1 MSAIDWSKSQTWEF
15 QPIDYQ
21 KFPAVRLAREVGERG
36 GGLTAIFNAANEVAV
51 EAFLNHSLSF
61 TQIVKIIEETV
72 DQMSGAAP
80 YRLNSL
86 DDVSA
91 LENDARVKATEL
103 IKGA

>member
-1 MSAIDWSKSQTWEF
+1 MK
-15 QPIDYQ
+15 
-21 KFPAVRLAREVGERG
+21 
-36 GGLTAIFNAANEVAV
+36 
-51 EAFLNHSLSF
+51 
-61 TQIVKIIEETV
+61 IVEETV